1 MNKLLIVLIV
11 AMILAIIGFVLSG
24 VVNAT
29 AQESK
34 LEDSINQTSP
44 TQVERQKIIVTW
56 LETNDTKTS
65 DTPLIIVS
73 SEDFWMAFEPLLKQT
88 FNRSAISS
96 E

>member
-1 MNKLLIVLIV
+1 MNKLLIALIV
-11 AMILAIIGFVLSG
+11 AMILTIIGFVLSG

-34 LEDSINQTSP
+34 LKDSINQTSSR
-44 TQVERQKIIVTW
+44 QSERLKIIVTW
-56 LETNDTKTS
+56 LETNDTKTG
-65 DTPLIIVS
+65 DTSLSSVS

-88 FNRSAISS
+88 FNRSTISS